1 MMATPTTLDA
11 PARRPT
17 QEAGRA
23 NFAPEPEGRRTM
35 TVQFGRF
42 ELDPANF
49 ELRRDGVPV
58 TMEPQVFDVLRYLVE
73 RRDRVVPKEE
83 LLDEIWGD
91 RFVSES
97 ALTTRIKQA
106 RRAVDDDGATQRVIR
121 TARGRGFRFIAPVGA
136 APESLGRSPTDEAP
150 APSAPTPG
158 RLPSE
163 RTRLLGRDEEID
175 QVAALVPFNRLTTL
189 LGFGGTGKTRLAVA
203 AARRLADQFD
213 DGVHFVDLVPTD
225 DVRSVE
231 IALADATG
239 LGLTTGDARAQL
251 IASLAERD
259 ALVVIDN
266 CEHVRAEV
274 AGLLDEL
281 VERTTSPRFLATSR
295 TPLGVPGERRVPVGP
310 LRVEA
315 THSTASVPA
324 AVALFLDVAERLG
337 SRIPAG
343 DVPVVASIC
352 DRLDGLPLAIE
363 LAAAQTLVLTPGE
376 IAARLGQRFELLRDV
391 HDGESGR
398 HASLEAVLT
407 DTWALLDDDEQAF
420 VGRLASFPGRF
431 GLDDVTQ
438 LCELD
443 LGEATASL
451 TNMVNRSL
459 AVRGAAA
466 RPYRLLETVRLFAAE
481 ASERSEMLDD
491 HADWC
496 LAQVGDD
503 FAAHVDDL
511 DVAEWCAGHHHDID
525 AAERHLLGL
534 GRVDDAARLRAS
546 TCMALHHDIGTRAA
560 DGLERI
566 ARLLP
571 MVDDPATAARLHIT
585 GAHAAMAARAPEAI
599 AEHGKAAVAAAVAAG
614 DRALEATALVVRS
627 WTTVFT
633 NVDAAI
639 DEVDRAERISAE
651 LDDPAGRDL
660 ADGYRAFHLI
670 IARRYDEAIARARA
684 VVNRTPAADVRRQSA
699 FVARVALACCL
710 ALERPDEVRPTGEE
724 LLRVMALERPMW
736 ANQVLMAT
744 IHAAGGDLSSSC
756 ALIDL
761 ARRQQDAAGREC
773 LPDLLIPAAVAA
785 HQVGE
790 HDLARR
796 WLRAV
801 RDAGRPTQ
809 SFQATCLYRRAREA
823 IGITDEPP
831 TSDVTLDAIGA
842 EAFDWIDSLAAH
854 GFAGRL

>member
-1 MMATPTTLDA
+1 
-11 PARRPT
+11 
-17 QEAGRA
+17 
-23 NFAPEPEGRRTM
+23 M
-35 TVQFGRF
+35 TIRFGHF

-121 TARGRGFRFIAPVGA
+121 TARGRGFRFIAPVGTGA
-136 APESLGRSPTDEAP
+136 ADATEHEVDPTPRPD
-150 APSAPTPG
+150 APTPV

-163 RTRLLGRDEEID
+163 RTPLVGREEEID
-175 QVAALVPFNRLTTL
+175 LVADLVPVNRLTTL

-203 AARRLADQFD
+203 TARRLADQFD
-213 DGVHFVDLVPTD
+213 DGVHFVDLVPTED
-225 DVRSVE
+225 ARSVE

-239 LGLTTGDARAQL
+239 LGLTTGDTRAQL

-259 ALVVIDN
+259 ALLVIDN

-274 AGLLDEL
+274 TDLLDEL
-281 VERTTSPRFLATSR
+281 IEHTSSPRFLATSR

-324 AVALFLDVAERLG
+324 AVALFLDVAARLG
-337 SRIPAG
+337 SDIPAA

-376 IAARLGQRFELLRDV
+376 IAARLGQRFELLRDG
-391 HDGESGR
+391 HDGDAGR

-407 DTWALLDDDEQAF
+407 DTWALLDIDEQAF
-420 VGRLASFPGRF
+420 IGRLAAFPGRF

-443 LGEATASL
+443 LGDATASL

-459 AVRGAAA
+459 AVRGAST
-466 RPYRLLETVRLFAAE
+466 RPYRLLETVRLFAAD
-481 ASERSEMLDD
+481 ASARSEMLDD

-496 LAQVGDD
+496 LTRVGGD

-511 DVAEWCAGHHHDID
+511 DVAEWCAGHYHDID
-525 AAERHLLGL
+525 AAERHLLGQ
-534 GRVDDAARLRAS
+534 GRVDDAAMLRAS

-560 DGLERI
+560 DGLDRI

-571 MVDDPATAARLHIT
+571 MVDDPALAARLHIT
-585 GAHAAMAARAPEAI
+585 GAHAAMAARAPAAI
-599 AEHGKAAVAAAVAAG
+599 ADHGTAAVAAAMSAG
-614 DRALEATALVVRS
+614 DRALEATALVVQS

-633 NVDAAI
+633 DVDAAI
-639 DEVDRAERISAE
+639 DQVDRAYRISDE
-651 LDDPAGRDL
+651 LDDDAGRDL

-670 IARRYDEAIARARA
+670 IARRYDDAVATAGA
-684 VVNRTPAADVRRQSA
+684 VVARTPSVGVRRQSA
-699 FVARVALACCL
+699 LVARVALSCCL
-710 ALERPDEVRPTGEE
+710 ALDRPEEVRATTEE
-724 LLRVMALERPMW
+724 LLGAMALERPMW
-736 ANQVLMAT
+736 ANQVLIAT
-744 IHAAGGDLSSSC
+744 IHASSGDLSKAC
-756 ALIDL
+756 ARIDL

-773 LPDLLIPAAVAA
+773 LPDLLVPAAVAA
-785 HQVGE
+785 HRAGE
-790 HDLARR
+790 RVLAQR

-801 RDAGRPTQ
+801 RDADRPTQ
-809 SFQATCLYRRAREA
+809 SFQATCLYRRARET
-823 IGITDEPP
+823 IGIADEAP
-831 TSDVTLDAIGA
+831 SADETLDDIGA
-842 EAFDWIDSLAAH
+842 EAFDWIDSLAAD
-854 GFAGRL
+854 GYAGRH